1 MNCKTTPLSIA
12 FYPSVNQIS
21 ANVWN
26 DLSFGDSPYFER
38 EYLLALEENHN
49 SILFFYAAVFN
60 REKEVVAFASIQIVD
75 FYPNTILNDWQSIL
89 KKIASIARKIRLI
102 PKEKPLKI
110 LNCGNLFVSGNH
122 GIYLKETIDDKK
134 TVFKFLLKKITKHF
148 QNNKKTPVDIFI
160 IKDFTKNEVSITN
173 ELIGLGY
180 YAFNVEPN
188 MKLVLDSKWKNFDDY
203 LQSLKTKFRVK
214 AKKAIQLSSNLEID
228 WVNSESLPKDV
239 LEMTTLYKKVTSRAG
254 FNFSDFNLATYL
266 DLKKNFKDDYF
277 IKTYRLNSK
286 LIGFMSGLKT
296 KQSID
301 AHFVGINYTFN
312 RQYAVYQRMLYDY
325 ISLAIESKVKKI
337 NYGRTASEIKSS
349 VGAIPEHLT
358 VYIRHKKNLANKFL
372 KLFLLHIQ
380 PSEFNQKY
388 PFKNQL

>member
-1 MNCKTTPLSIA
+1 MNCKTTSFSIA
-12 FYPSVNQIS
+12 FYPSVNKTP

-26 DLSFGDSPYFER
+26 DLSFDDSPYFEQ
-38 EYLLALEENHN
+38 EYLLALEENHD
-49 SILFFYAAVFN
+49 SIKFFYAVVFN
-60 REKEVVAFASIQIVD
+60 REKEAIAFACIQIVD

-122 GIYLKETIDDKK
+122 GVYLKETTDKK

-148 QNNKKTPVDIFI
+148 QSNRETLVDIFI
-160 IKDFTKNEVSITN
+160 IKDFTKDEAAITN
-173 ELIGLGY
+173 ELISLGY

-188 MKLVLDSKWKNFDDY
+188 MKLTVKPEWKNFDDY

-214 AKKAIQLSSNLEID
+214 AKKAIQLSSKLEIS
-228 WVNSESLPKDV
+228 WINNESLPEDV

-296 KQSID
+296 KHSID
-301 AHFVGINYTFN
+301 AHFVGIDYAFN
-312 RQYAVYQRMLYDY
+312 KQYAVYQRMLYDY

-349 VGAIPEHLT
+349 VGATPEHLT